1 MILNHADKRK
11 MGDDNPK
18 KVRSVAIRGTYIGT
32 KTRFEKRRWQNSSQ
46 SVDIPPISTPAKKIE
61 DYKINNHDN
70 ELPAA
75 DSNRISGSIYFS
87 LENARNFPSIIIL

>member
-1 MILNHADKRK
+1 MCSKTMILNHADKRK

-61 DYKINNHDN
+61 DYKINNHETSCLLLTTVKLWTSYTLYLD
-70 ELPAA
+70 AT
-75 DSNRISGSIYFS
+75 S
-87 LENARNFPSIIIL
+87 L